1 MLTLCLM
8 KGYNKM
14 IQLSKMAN
22 AVRFLAV
29 DMIEKASS
37 GHPGMPLGMADI
49 ATVLWAKF
57 IKIDPTNPDWIN
69 RDRFILSNGHG
80 SALLYSLLYLS
91 GFKEASLEE
100 LKNFRKLGS
109 KTAGHPEKN
118 VLSGVDFSTGPLGQ
132 GIGGA
137 VGMALAER
145 ALNARFG
152 NELINHKT
160 YVFVGDGCLMEGI
173 SEEAISL
180 AGLWKLKNL
189 IVLWDDNKITI
200 DGSTDIASCTD
211 MPARFKAN
219 GWLVLSCDGHNY
231 NEIESV
237 LELAQKSDKPVFIDC
252 KTKIGF
258 GSPTKEGKPASHG
271 SPLGADEVIGLR
283 KNLNWEYPPF
293 EIPDD
298 ILKMWR
304 SCFEKNTALRIQW
317 DKMLSEHPFKDEFLA
332 QLDCKLSRE
341 VKGLLRDY
349 KITQLDEK
357 KPLATRKSS
366 QQVLDIL
373 IKNCSFLLSGSAD
386 LAGACY
392 TKTSSSEPIF
402 SDNYRGNY
410 INYGIRE
417 HVMGAVMNGL
427 SAHGGFVPL
436 SSTFLSFV
444 DYMKPAIRLACLMQL
459 PEIYILTHDS
469 LGVGEDGPT
478 HQPIEQ
484 LASLR
489 ATPNLNVFRPADS
502 IEMAECYELALENKE
517 TPSVIVCSRQEL
529 PVLRSDIKMNM
540 SARGA
545 YVISETASERDIT
558 LIATGSEVALAVEA
572 QKELQ
577 KKGIQAAVVSMPC
590 RELFEKQS
598 IEYQMFILGKA
609 PHLIIEAASSFG
621 WDRFIGETGAI
632 LSVDTFG
639 ASGPGKEVLKQY
651 GFSVSNIENIVS
663 ELISLK

>member
-1 MLTLCLM
+1 MT
-8 KGYNKM
+8 

-29 DMIEKASS
+29 DMIEKAKS
-37 GHPGMPLGMADI
+37 GHPGMPLGMADV
-49 ATVLWAKF
+49 ATVLWSKF
-57 IKIDPTNPDWIN
+57 IKIDPSYPNWIN
-69 RDRFILSNGHG
+69 RDRFVLSNGHG
-80 SALLYSLLYLS
+80 SALLYSLLYLA
-91 GFKEASLEE
+91 GFEDASLSE
-100 LKNFRKLGS
+100 LQNFRQLGS

-118 VLSGVDFSTGPLGQ
+118 VLNGVDFSTGPLGQ
-132 GIGGA
+132 GIAGA

-145 ALNARFG
+145 CLNAHFG
-152 NELINHKT
+152 DDLINHKT

-200 DGSTDIASCTD
+200 DGSTDIATCTN
-211 MPARFKAN
+211 MKMRFEAN

-231 NEIESV
+231 DEIEV
-237 LELAQKSDKPVFIDC
+237 ALNKAQKSDRPVLIDC
-252 KTKIGF
+252 KTVIGY
-258 GSPTKEGKPASHG
+258 GAPTKAGKSSSHG
-271 SPLGADEVIGLR
+271 SPLGSDEINGLR
-283 KNLNWEYPPF
+283 QNLNWEYDAF
-293 EIPDD
+293 EIPNDV
-298 ILKMWR
+298 LNMWR
-304 SCFEKNTALRIQW
+304 KSFETQKQQRIEW
-317 DKMLSEHPFKDEFLA
+317 ENILNSHPFKNEFLERVSKTA
-332 QLDCKLSRE
+332 SLK
-341 VKGLLRDY
+341 VKGLLKDY
-349 KITQLDEK
+349 KIQQVAEK
-357 KPLATRKSS
+357 KPQATRKSS

-373 IKNCSFLLSGSAD
+373 LQNCPYLLSGSAD

-392 TKTSSSEPIF
+392 TKTSTAIPISSE
-402 SDNYRGNY
+402 SYMGNY
-410 INYGIRE
+410 IHYGIRE
-417 HVMGAVMNGL
+417 HAMAGIMNGL
-427 SAHGGFVPL
+427 AAYGCFVPL

-444 DYMKPAIRLACLMQL
+444 DYMKPSIRLGCLMDLQ
-459 PEIYILTHDS
+459 EIYVLTHDS

-502 IEMAECYELALENKE
+502 IEMAECYELALENKT

-545 YVISETASERDIT
+545 YVISESSGKRDIT
-558 LIATGSEVALAVEA
+558 LIATGSEVSLAIEA
-572 QKELQ
+572 QKALYER
-577 KKGIQAAVVSMPC
+577 GINAAVVSMPS

-598 IEYQMFILGKA
+598 IEYQMFILGGA

-632 LSVDTFG
+632 LSVDKFG
-639 ASGPGKEVLKQY
+639 ASGSGKEVLKEY
-651 GFSVSNIENIVS
+651 GFTVSNIENIVA